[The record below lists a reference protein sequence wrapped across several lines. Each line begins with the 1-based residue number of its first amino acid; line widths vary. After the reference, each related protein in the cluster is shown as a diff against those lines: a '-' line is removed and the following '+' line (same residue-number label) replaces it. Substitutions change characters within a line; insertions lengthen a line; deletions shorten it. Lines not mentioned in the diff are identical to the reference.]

1 MTQVLQLMLEEREAA
16 RAERQAN
23 LATLQHL
30 AQIATHHNNN
40 GGNDEPQNKLRDF
53 QNSNPP
59 VFSKSTEP
67 LDADDWLRTIE
78 NKLEYARVG
87 ANDKVLYAT
96 HFLAGAVGAW
106 WENVRAMQPEGQ
118 VMTWEAFKTKFR
130 KAHVP
135 TGLIKIMRDKFLN
148 LKQGGMSVPEYLDK
162 FTTWGRYAPNDID
175 TDEKKRERFL
185 NGLQEELQ
193 TYLVAVHY
201 PDIEAMVDAAIM
213 VEDKNK
219 AARESRKRWMMSQ
232 GGPSNQR
239 SRRMPPSR
247 SVPPPQRFASQ
258 APRPNNPNRQ
268 YSSNRPTGGNS
279 SGGNRNTFN
288 PTNRSQ
294 GSGCYTCG
302 QPGHFSKE
310 CPLKKPSTPSL
321 SAPRPNQ
328 GQGRGPTGKNSK
340 NQANT
345 ARGRLN
351 HVTTEE
357 AAEAPNVVLGTF
369 LLNSIPAKV
378 LFDSGA
384 SHSFVTDT
392 FVAAG
397 GLTATQMARKMIVQI
412 PGSQV
417 QAHLCCEGVPVVIHG
432 ASFQANLIILGTKG
446 LDVVLG
452 MDWMSK
458 YQGHIDCARKSI
470 TVTNGEGIQVEH
482 IATMPSRKA
491 YYKKSVSG
499 CRGDDPR

>member
-1 MTQVLQLMLEEREAA
+1 MLEDREAA
-16 RAERQAN
+16 CAERQAN

-30 AQIATHHNNN
+30 TQIATNNNNN
-40 GGNDEPQNKLRDF
+40 GGNGNEEPQNKLRDF
-53 QNSNPP
+53 QNCNPST
-59 VFSKSTEP
+59 FSKSTEP

-78 NKLEYARVG
+78 NKLEYAGVG
-87 ANDKVLYAT
+87 ANEKVLYAT
-96 HFLAGAVGAW
+96 HFLAGAARAW
-106 WENVRAMQPEGQ
+106 RENVRAMQLEGQ

-130 KAHVP
+130 KAHIP
-135 TGLIKIMRDKFLN
+135 SGLIKIMRDKLLN

-201 PDIEAMVDAAIM
+201 PDLEAMVDAAIM

-219 AARESRKRWMMSQ
+219 ATRESRKRKMMIQ
-232 GGPSNQR
+232 GGPSGQR
-239 SRRMPPSR
+239 SRSLPPSR
-247 SVPPPQRFASQ
+247 VAPPPQRFASQ

-268 YSSNRPTGGNS
+268 YSSNRPAGGNP

-288 PTNRSQ
+288 PANRSQ

-310 CPLKKPSTPSL
+310 CLLKKPTAPSL
-321 SAPRPNQ
+321 SVPRPNQ
-328 GQGRGPTGKNSK
+328 GQGRGPTGKSQK

-351 HVTTEE
+351 HITTEE

-369 LLNSIPAKV
+369 LVNSTPARV

-384 SHSFVTDT
+384 SHSFMTEN
-392 FVAAG
+392 FVKKGKLEPTMMPRAM
-397 GLTATQMARKMIVQI
+397 LVQI
-412 PGSQV
+412 P
-417 QAHLCCEGVPVVIHG
+417 E
-432 ASFQANLIILGTKG
+432 
-446 LDVVLG
+446 
-452 MDWMSK
+452 
-458 YQGHIDCARKSI
+458 
-470 TVTNGEGIQVEH
+470 
-482 IATMPSRKA
+482 
-491 YYKKSVSG
+491 SVMKPREIVYM
-499 CRGDDPR
+499 CR